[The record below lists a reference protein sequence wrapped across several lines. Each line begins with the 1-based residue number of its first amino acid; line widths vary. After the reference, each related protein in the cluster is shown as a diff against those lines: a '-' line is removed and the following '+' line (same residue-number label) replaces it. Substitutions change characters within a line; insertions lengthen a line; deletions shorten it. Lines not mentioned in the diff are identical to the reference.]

1 MPIVDSSR
9 PSHSAPPFEPWL
21 TGSGLL
27 LLFWVGVIEMN
38 GLVVAVTPNGWVGG
52 AVVPGGVALDPER
65 REVLQ
70 DRLAG
75 GVGEPPRYGAGAARH
90 RRVDRDR
97 DDQPVGVDLGRAGVL
112 RLRRRA
118 AGDHDR
124 SVVAAQLLVEG
135 EHDRRRGLFERRPVL
150 RLDRLERVGLVWAW
164 AGSPVARTAR
174 VPNAPRRTV
183 VSARWSTP
191 EGFGRE
197 RSPLLTANTV
207 AERNGRKST
216 SRRNGNATHSSDFAP
231 VGHEGHASH

>member
-38 GLVVAVTPNGWVGG
+38 GLVVVVTPNGWVGG

-75 GVGEPPRYGAGAARH
+75 GVGEPPRHGAGAARH

-97 DDQPVGVDLGRAGVL
+97 DDEPVGVDLGRAGVL

-118 AGDHDR
+118 AEDHDR

-135 EHDRRRGLFERRPVL
+135 EHDRSRGLFERRPVL
-150 RLDRLERVGLVWAW
+150 RFDRLERVGLVLGVGGETGGEDGEGPQCPEEDCGQRPLEHPGGIWA
-164 AGSPVARTAR
+164 
-174 VPNAPRRTV
+174 
-183 VSARWSTP
+183 
-191 EGFGRE
+191 
-197 RSPLLTANTV
+197 
-207 AERNGRKST
+207 
-216 SRRNGNATHSSDFAP
+216 
-231 VGHEGHASH
+231 